1 MKLLMKPPLRLC
13 LGDELPSTDPRQCHG
28 AMILPPRRHL
38 WRGPGGVPAPCGW
51 RRVPATTASN
61 RPDLL
66 HRRAG
71 HARQLLAAR
80 PTRAA
85 PWTPPGARSVRAPRP
100 AHPRPRCTVGWWAR
114 RGLTARGACCAW
126 RAAHAAGT
134 LRGAFYSARPSC
146 GCGAP
151 PPFRSPA
158 APVSR
163 RRAPGGRTTGS
174 RGRWSPPRP
183 APRTG
188 PVPRPAALACSLGRS
203 GVLPSH

>member
-1 MKLLMKPPLRLC
+1 MSPPGSPTWRVFLLSPSRLEIMKLLMKPPLRLC

-66 HRRAG
+66 HSFW
-71 HARQLLAAR
+71 R
-80 PTRAA
+80 PGRRAA
-85 PWTPPGARSVRAPRP
+85 PWTPGGRSVRVPARAPRGR
-100 AHPRPRCTVGWWAR
+100 AAR
-114 RGLTARGACCAW
+114 RGGGRGLTARVACGACRC
-126 RAAHAAGT
+126 T
-134 LRGAFYSARPSC
+134 LRGAFYSARHSDPL
-146 GCGAP
+146 
-151 PPFRSPA
+151 
-158 APVSR
+158 
-163 RRAPGGRTTGS
+163 RRAPGGRTGP

-183 APRTG
+183 ARRTG
-188 PVPRPAALACSLGRS
+188 PVRSPDLRPWRAWPAGRRS

>member
-1 MKLLMKPPLRLC
+1 M
-13 LGDELPSTDPRQCHG
+13 SCHG

-114 RGLTARGACCAW
+114 RGLTARGA
-126 RAAHAAGT
+126 
-134 LRGAFYSARPSC
+134 FYSARPSC

-163 RRAPGGRTTGS
+163 RRAPGGRTGP

-183 APRTG
+183 AHWSD
-188 PVPRPAALACSLGRS
+188 PVPPTCGP
-203 GVLPSH
+203 GVLGPLAAAAACCPAISSPPTTTTPQR